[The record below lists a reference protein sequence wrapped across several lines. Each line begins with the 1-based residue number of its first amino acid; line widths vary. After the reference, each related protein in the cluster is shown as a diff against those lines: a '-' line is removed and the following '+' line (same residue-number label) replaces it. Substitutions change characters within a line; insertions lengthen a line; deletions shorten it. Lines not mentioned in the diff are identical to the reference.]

1 VKHYVYMLVRYL
13 HLYRGVG
20 GSVGSVDF
28 SLLRGS
34 VLCVLGMC
42 VAVCVL
48 CGDRL
53 VVCLVIAL

>member
-1 VKHYVYMLVRYL
+1 MYKGGR
-13 HLYRGVG
+13 

-53 VVCLVIAL
+53 IVCLVIAL

>member
-1 VKHYVYMLVRYL
+1 MIVRYSN
-13 HLYRGVG
+13 LYRGVG
-20 GSVGSVDF
+20 GSVGTGDF
-28 SLLRGS
+28 STKEG
-34 VLCVLGMC
+34 VCAVCMC